1 MVRGHAVA
9 PINERTVILDNY
21 IIKYL
26 ISVCSDLCL
35 QLKYTKRSMKLAE
48 KFGLA
53 SDKMKDK

>member
-9 PINERTVILDNY
+9 PINERTVISDNY

-35 QLKYTKRSMKLAE
+35 QLKYTKRSVKLAE
-48 KFGLA
+48 N
-53 SDKMKDK
+53 SDLHQTK